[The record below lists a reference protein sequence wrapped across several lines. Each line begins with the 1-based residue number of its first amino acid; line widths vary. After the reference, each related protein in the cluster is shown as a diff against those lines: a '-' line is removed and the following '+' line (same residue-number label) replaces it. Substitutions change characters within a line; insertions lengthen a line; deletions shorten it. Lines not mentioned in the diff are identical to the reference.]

1 MMKQPAMNRSQQTLQ
16 THDHITKMAHVRAI
30 KRQLQIVCVLTRVF
44 KEIKEQQKYQKTIQ
58 AFLNIRIFGS
68 KDLQ

>member
-1 MMKQPAMNRSQQTLQ
+1 MKQPAMNRSQQTLQ
-16 THDHITKMAHVRAI
+16 THDHTTKMAHVRTI

-44 KEIKEQQKYQKTIQ
+44 KEIKEQQKYKQNTTQ
-58 AFLNIRIFGS
+58 TFLSIRIFGS